1 MPDQA
6 RARLIDWVL
15 LGVTALTWGSMFI
28 LVKKGLAFVSTP
40 QLMGMRFL
48 AMFLLVLPFVP
59 GLLRK
64 LRVPGVLS
72 PEAKLG
78 MLWLPFFGTLL
89 PVFLITY
96 AQTSVGSGS
105 TGLVHAVGPLCALL
119 VGVMFFNERIQ
130 GGRVVGL
137 LLGFCGVA
145 LLIFGAKSAKIEGE
159 PWAFGLLV
167 FSMFCYSYS
176 THTIKKLIFGLPVM
190 AFPVATFSVLA
201 IPSLLMF
208 FSSGGY
214 AVMAA
219 MIGTP
224 AFTAIL
230 AVVIGQ
236 AIVALISHACYT
248 QVIIRRGAVFATSVN
263 YLVPIVALLWGVID
277 GESLSG
283 LHLLSFAFVGIG
295 LYLVNARVS
304 GTKTKL

>member
-1 MPDQA
+1 MPGQA

-28 LVKKGLAFVSTP
+28 LVKKGLAIVSTP

-48 AMFLLVLPFVP
+48 AMFFLVLPFVP
-59 GLLRK
+59 GLVRK

-72 PEAKLG
+72 ADAKSG

-130 GGRVVGL
+130 RSRVVGL
-137 LLGFCGVA
+137 LFGFCGVA
-145 LLIFGAKSAKIEGE
+145 LLILGAKSAKIEGE

-167 FSMFCYSYS
+167 FSMFCYGYS
-176 THTIKKLIFGLPVM
+176 THAIKKLISGLPVM
-190 AFPVATFSVLA
+190 AFPVATFTVLA
-201 IPSLLMF
+201 IPSILMF

-214 AVMAA
+214 AVMASLV
-219 MIGTP
+219 GTP
-224 AFTAIL
+224 AFTAVL

-283 LHLLSFAFVGIG
+283 LHFLSFALVGIG
-295 LYLVNARVS
+295 LYLVNARV
-304 GTKTKL
+304 TAAKTKL